1 MGRSILNVSALLL
14 STACVVMAVVT
25 VVATKKD
32 QRLQMQ
38 LQQQVSALQSESQ
51 TISGTEQISRN
62 ILTDLGNAAVGN
74 PSIRE
79 MLSRHGYTLST
90 NSVPSAA
97 ATSSV
102 PSVATPPFITPPVTP
117 VAAPEQKEKEIPV
130 IKVSEKPAPVSV
142 TTPPVSA
149 PVESAPADKNANAK
163 GDTKP

>member
-14 STACVVMAVVT
+14 SLACVVMAVVT
-25 VVATKKD
+25 VMTTKKG

-38 LQQQVSALQSESQ
+38 LQQQVSVLQSESQ

-74 PSIRE
+74 PAIRE

-90 NSVPSAA
+90 NPVAPTASAPLLPA
-97 ATSSV
+97 AT
-102 PSVATPPFITPPVTP
+102 TTP
-117 VAAPEQKEKEIPV
+117 VAPDATPDTKEKEAPLM
-130 IKVSEKPAPVSV
+130 KDSEKPAPVSV

-149 PVESAPADKNANAK
+149 PAEPVTADKNANAK